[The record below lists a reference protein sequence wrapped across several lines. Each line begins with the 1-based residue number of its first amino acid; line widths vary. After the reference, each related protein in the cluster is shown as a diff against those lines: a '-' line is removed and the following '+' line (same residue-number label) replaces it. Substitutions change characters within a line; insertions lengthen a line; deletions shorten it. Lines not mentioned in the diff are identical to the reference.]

1 MEDLSGGRPSIGER
15 IKLAW
20 QATRLGLIFALG
32 LIGTILVLSIPQS
45 QNGSTFILEP
55 GDVAPQDILA
65 PYSLDFPSEELT
77 EQAREEA
84 ADVVA
89 DIFDPPDNNVARQQ
103 LENLREVLD
112 YIDSVRADQ
121 FGTSEQLI
129 EDLVNNEEVPLS
141 TEVAQAILDLPD
153 PRWEAIKLETTSV
166 LEQVMRNE
174 IREDR
179 LNEARRSVPTLVSIA
194 LPESQVQLVSHLVT
208 AFVATNTR
216 FNQSATEEARDEARQ
231 SVELVRKSYAAG
243 ETIVDRGDKLTPL
256 EIEALEAYNLLKPP
270 EPWQRIAIQL
280 LLVTLLAS
288 TIALYAY
295 RIHPTEIKNT
305 RHALT
310 LSIMFIVVALSMQ
323 LMIPGRTVIP
333 YLFPAATL
341 PMLLAVLFSPGM
353 GIMGALVSGALAG
366 FLAPRGL
373 EFGLYTVLSG
383 TLAALIIGRAERLSS
398 FFWAGIGTSVSAATV
413 IVIFRF
419 PDPATDLLGKAT
431 LMGAAIIN
439 GLLSASLGFG
449 LLLLIGNFLGTTTS
463 LQLIELSRP
472 DHPLLQLLLQNAPGT
487 YQHSLQV
494 ANLAEQAARAI
505 GANQLL
511 TRVGA
516 LYHDIGKALRPQFFI
531 ENQVPGQ
538 NVHEQLD
545 PATSASIILS
555 HVDDGLELANKYH
568 LPESI
573 QAFIKEHHG
582 TQKVRYQYHAA
593 IEAAGG
599 DKNLVKV
606 DEFTYP
612 GSAPLTR
619 ETAVLMLADGVEAK
633 ARADKP
639 QNREEID
646 KLVRWVIADRLSNG
660 QLARTDLT
668 LKDIDTIRSTFTS
681 ALRNFYHPRL
691 QYPEPAEEDTSPIP
705 ELRDNETIPPD
716 SS

>member
-1 MEDLSGGRPSIGER
+1 MEDPSGGRPSIGER

-32 LIGTILVLSIPQS
+32 LIGTILVLSIPQP
-45 QNGSTFILEP
+45 QNGSTFILEA

-65 PYSLDFPSEELT
+65 PYTLDFPSEVLT

-84 ADVVA
+84 AEA
-89 DIFDPPDNNVARQQ
+89 ISDIFDPPDSSVARQQ
-103 LENLREVLD
+103 LESLRAVLD
-112 YIDSVRADQ
+112 YIDTVRADQ
-121 FGTSEQLI
+121 YSTQEDLI
-129 EDLVNNEEVPLS
+129 EDLMLIEEVTLNA
-141 TEVAQAILDLPD
+141 EIAQAILDLPD

-179 LNEARRSVPTLVSIA
+179 LSEVRRSVPTLVSIA
-194 LPESQVQLVSHLVT
+194 LPESQVTLVSQLVV
-208 AFVATNTR
+208 AFVAPNTWL
-216 FNQSATEEARDEARQ
+216 NQSATEAAKNEARQ

-243 ETIVDRGDKLTPL
+243 ETIVSRGDKLTPF

-270 EPWQRIAIQL
+270 EPWQTIAIRV
-280 LLVTLLAS
+280 LLVTLLAG
-288 TIALYAY
+288 TMALYAY
-295 RIHPTEIKNT
+295 RVHPNQIKKT
-305 RHALT
+305 RQALT
-310 LSIMFIVVALSMQ
+310 VSIMFVLVALSMQ
-323 LMIPGRTVIP
+323 LMIPGRTVLP

-341 PMLLAVLFSPGM
+341 PMLLAVLFGSGM
-353 GIMGALVSGALAG
+353 GIMSALVSGALAG

-373 EFGLYTVLSG
+373 EFGLYTMLSG
-383 TLAALIIGRAERLSS
+383 TIAALIIGRAERLSS
-398 FFWAGIGTSVSAATV
+398 FFWTGIGTSVSAAMV
-413 IVIFRF
+413 IVVFRF

-449 LLLLIGNFLGTTTS
+449 LLLIIGNFLGITTS
-463 LQLIELSRP
+463 LQLVELSRP

-505 GANQLL
+505 GANPLL

-516 LYHDIGKALRPQFFI
+516 LYHDVGKILRPQFFI

-545 PATSASIILS
+545 PTTSASIIIS
-555 HVDDGLELANKYH
+555 HVEDGLELANKYH

-582 TQKVRYQYHAA
+582 NQIVKYQYHAA

-599 DKNLVKV
+599 NKNLVNTH
-606 DEFTYP
+606 EFSYP
-612 GSAPLTR
+612 GSTPLTR

-646 KLVRWVIADRLSNG
+646 KLVRWVIEDRLSNG

-668 LKDIDTIRSTFTS
+668 LRDLDTIRSSFTNT
-681 ALRNFYHPRL
+681 LRNFYHPRL
-691 QYPEPAEEDTSPIP
+691 QYPEPAEEDTSPAQHP
-705 ELRDNETIPPD
+705 HDTATPH
-716 SS
+716 SSS

>member
-1 MEDLSGGRPSIGER
+1 MEDPSGGRPSIGER

-65 PYSLDFPSEELT
+65 PYSLDFPSEVLT

-84 ADVVA
+84 AGAIA
-89 DIFDPPDNNVARQQ
+89 DIYDPPDSNVARQQ
-103 LENLREVLD
+103 LESLREVLD
-112 YIDSVRADQ
+112 YIDTVRADQ
-121 FGTSEQLI
+121 FSTSEQLI
-129 EDLVNNEEVPLS
+129 EDLVKNEEVPLDN
-141 TEVAQAILDLPD
+141 EIAQAILDLPD

-166 LEQVMRNE
+166 LERVMRNE

-194 LPESQVQLVSHLVT
+194 LPENQVQLVSHLVT

-243 ETIVDRGDKLTPL
+243 ETIVNRGDKLSPL

-270 EPWQRIAIQL
+270 EPWQRIAIQV

-295 RIHPTEIKNT
+295 RVHPTEIKKT
-305 RHALT
+305 RQALT
-310 LSIMFIVVALSMQ
+310 ISIAFVVVALSMQ
-323 LMIPGRTVIP
+323 LMIPGRTVLP

-353 GIMGALVSGALAG
+353 GIMSALVSGALAG

-383 TLAALIIGRAERLSS
+383 TMAALIIGRAERLSN

-413 IVIFRF
+413 IIIFRF

-449 LLLLIGNFLGTTTS
+449 LLLLIGNFLGITTS

-494 ANLAEQAARAI
+494 ANLAEQASRAI
-505 GANQLL
+505 GANPLL

-545 PATSASIILS
+545 PTTSASIILS
-555 HVDDGLELANKYH
+555 HVDDGLELANKYR

-582 TQKVRYQYHAA
+582 NQKVRYQYHAA

-599 DKNLVKV
+599 DKNLVKA
-606 DEFTYP
+606 DEFTYH
-612 GSAPLTR
+612 GSTPLTR

-633 ARADKP
+633 TRADKP
-639 QNREEID
+639 QDREELD

-668 LKDIDTIRSTFTS
+668 LKDLDTIRSSFTRT
-681 ALRNFYHPRL
+681 LRNFYHPRL

-705 ELRDNETIPPD
+705 EPRDNETIPPD

>member
-1 MEDLSGGRPSIGER
+1 MDDPSGGRPSIRER

-32 LIGTILVLSIPQS
+32 LIGTILVLSIPQP
-45 QNGSTFILEP
+45 QDGSTFILEP
-55 GDVAPQDILA
+55 DDVAPQDILA
-65 PYSLDFPSEELT
+65 PYTLDFPSEVLT
-77 EQAREEA
+77 DQAREEA
-84 ADVVA
+84 AEAVV
-89 DIFDPPDNNVARQQ
+89 DIYDPPDSNVARQQ
-103 LENLREVLD
+103 LERLRAVLD
-112 YIDSVRADQ
+112 YIETVRSDQ
-121 FGTSEQLI
+121 HSTPIERI
-129 EDLVNNEEVPLS
+129 EDLILIEEVPLD
-141 TEVAQAILDLPD
+141 TEIAQAMLDLPD
-153 PRWEAIKLETTSV
+153 PRWEAIKLEATSV

-179 LNEARRSVPTLVSIA
+179 VNEARRSVPTLVSIA
-194 LPESQVQLVSHLVT
+194 LPEGQVNLVSQLVT
-208 AFVATNTR
+208 AFVTPNTR
-216 FNQSATEEARDEARQ
+216 LNQSATEEARDEARQ
-231 SVELVRKSYAAG
+231 SIELVRKSYAAG
-243 ETIVDRGDKLTPL
+243 ETIVNRGDKLTPL
-256 EIEALEAYNLLKPP
+256 EIEALEAYSLLKPP
-270 EPWQRIAIQL
+270 EPWQRIAIQV

-295 RIHPTEIKNT
+295 RIHPTEIKKT
-305 RHALT
+305 RQALAI
-310 LSIMFIVVALSMQ
+310 SIMFILVALSMQ

-341 PMLLAVLFSPGM
+341 PILLAVLFSPGM
-353 GIMGALVSGALAG
+353 GIMSALVSGALAG

-373 EFGLYTVLSG
+373 EFGLYTILSG

-398 FFWAGIGTSVSAATV
+398 FFWAGIGTSVCAATV

-449 LLLLIGNFLGTTTS
+449 LLLLIGNFLGITTS
-463 LQLIELSRP
+463 LQLVELSRP

-505 GANQLL
+505 GANPLI

-545 PATSASIILS
+545 PTTSASIIIS
-555 HVDDGLELANKYH
+555 HVEDGLELANKYR

-573 QAFIKEHHG
+573 HAFIREHHG
-582 TQKVRYQYHAA
+582 NQKVRYQYHAA

-599 DKNLVKV
+599 DKNLVNTH
-606 DEFTYP
+606 EFTYS
-612 GSAPLTR
+612 GSTPLTR

-639 QNREEID
+639 QDREAID

-668 LKDIDTIRSTFTS
+668 LKDLDTIRSSFTS
-681 ALRNFYHPRL
+681 TLRNFYHPRL
-691 QYPEPAEEDTSPIP
+691 QYPEPAEEDTSPIQDS
-705 ELRDNETIPPD
+705 RDNATNPPD

>member
-32 LIGTILVLSIPQS
+32 LIGTILVLSLPQI

-65 PYSLDFPSEELT
+65 PYTLDFPSEVLT

-84 ADVVA
+84 AEAVP
-89 DIFDPPDNNVARQQ
+89 DIFDPPDSNVARLQ
-103 LENLREVLD
+103 LESLREVLD

-121 FGTSEQLI
+121 FSTPEERIDDLVLI
-129 EDLVNNEEVPLS
+129 EGVSLDAEA
-141 TEVAQAILDLPD
+141 AQALLDLPD

-174 IREDR
+174 IRENR
-179 LNEARRSVPTLVSIA
+179 LNEARRSVPRLVSIA
-194 LPESQVQLVSHLVT
+194 LPESQVVLVSQLVT
-208 AFVATNTR
+208 AFVAPNTWL
-216 FNQSATEEARDEARQ
+216 NQSATEAAKNEARS

-243 ETIVDRGDKLTPL
+243 ETIVSRGDRITPL

-270 EPWQRIAIQL
+270 EPWQTIAIQV

-288 TIALYAY
+288 TFALYAY
-295 RIHPTEIKNT
+295 RIHPNQIKKT
-305 RHALT
+305 RQALT
-310 LSIMFIVVALSMQ
+310 ISVMFILVALSMQ
-323 LMIPGRTVIP
+323 LMIPGRTILP

-341 PMLLAVLFSPGM
+341 PMLLAVLFSSGM
-353 GIMGALVSGALAG
+353 GIMSALVSGALAG

-373 EFGLYTVLSG
+373 EFGLYTILSG
-383 TLAALIIGRAERLSS
+383 TMAALIIGRAERLSS
-398 FFWAGIGTSVSAATV
+398 FFWAGIGTSVSAAMV

-419 PDPATDLLGKAT
+419 PDPATDLLGKAS

-449 LLLLIGNFLGTTTS
+449 LLLLVGNFLGITTS
-463 LQLIELSRP
+463 LQLVELSRP

-494 ANLAEQAARAI
+494 ANLAEQAARSI
-505 GANQLL
+505 GANPLL

-516 LYHDIGKALRPQFFI
+516 LYHDVGKALRPQFFI

-545 PATSASIILS
+545 PTTSASIIIS
-555 HVDDGLELANKYH
+555 HVEDGLELANKYR

-573 QAFIKEHHG
+573 QDFIKEHHG
-582 TQKVRYQYHAA
+582 NQKVRYQYHAA
-593 IEAAGG
+593 IEAVGG
-599 DKNLVKV
+599 DKNRV
-606 DEFTYP
+606 DTHEFTYP
-612 GSAPLTR
+612 GSTPHTR

-646 KLVRWVIADRLSNG
+646 KLVRWVIEDRLANG

-668 LKDIDTIRSTFTS
+668 LKDLDTIRSSFTNT
-681 ALRNFYHPRL
+681 LRNFYHPRL
-691 QYPEPAEEDTSPIP
+691 QYPEPSEEDTVP
-705 ELRDNETIPPD
+705 TQPPHD
-716 SS
+716 SASNPAHNS

>member
-1 MEDLSGGRPSIGER
+1 
-15 IKLAW
+15 
-20 QATRLGLIFALG
+20 
-32 LIGTILVLSIPQS
+32 
-45 QNGSTFILEP
+45 
-55 GDVAPQDILA
+55 
-65 PYSLDFPSEELT
+65 
-77 EQAREEA
+77 
-84 ADVVA
+84 
-89 DIFDPPDNNVARQQ
+89 
-103 LENLREVLD
+103 
-112 YIDSVRADQ
+112 
-121 FGTSEQLI
+121 
-129 EDLVNNEEVPLS
+129 
-141 TEVAQAILDLPD
+141 
-153 PRWEAIKLETTSV
+153 
-166 LEQVMRNE
+166 
-174 IREDR
+174 
-179 LNEARRSVPTLVSIA
+179 VPTLVSIA
-194 LPESQVQLVSHLVT
+194 LPENQVQLVSHLVT

-243 ETIVDRGDKLTPL
+243 ETIVNRGDKLSPL

-270 EPWQRIAIQL
+270 EPWQRIAIQV

-295 RIHPTEIKNT
+295 RVHPTEIKKT
-305 RHALT
+305 RQALT
-310 LSIMFIVVALSMQ
+310 ISIAFIVVALSMQ
-323 LMIPGRTVIP
+323 LMIPGRTVLP

-353 GIMGALVSGALAG
+353 GIMSALVSGALAG

-383 TLAALIIGRAERLSS
+383 TMAALIIGRAERLSN

-413 IVIFRF
+413 IIIFRF

-449 LLLLIGNFLGTTTS
+449 LLLLIGNFLGITTS

-494 ANLAEQAARAI
+494 ANLAEQASRAI
-505 GANQLL
+505 GANPLL

-545 PATSASIILS
+545 PTTSASIILS
-555 HVDDGLELANKYH
+555 HVDDGLELANKYR

-582 TQKVRYQYHAA
+582 NQKVRYQYHAA

-599 DKNLVKV
+599 DKNLVKA
-606 DEFTYP
+606 DEFTYH
-612 GSAPLTR
+612 GSTPLTR

-633 ARADKP
+633 TRADKP
-639 QNREEID
+639 QDREELD

-668 LKDIDTIRSTFTS
+668 LKDLDTIRSSFTRT
-681 ALRNFYHPRL
+681 LRNFYHPRL

-705 ELRDNETIPPD
+705 EPRDNETIPPD

>member
-1 MEDLSGGRPSIGER
+1 MEDPSGGRPSIGER

-32 LIGTILVLSIPQS
+32 LIGTILVLSLPQV

-65 PYSLDFPSEELT
+65 PYTLDFPSEVLT
-77 EQAREEA
+77 EQARAEA
-84 ADVVA
+84 AEAVS
-89 DIFDPPDNNVARQQ
+89 DIFDPPDSNVARQQ
-103 LENLREVLD
+103 LESLRAVLD

-121 FGTSEQLI
+121 FSTPEELI
-129 EDLVNNEEVPLS
+129 EDLVLIEEVSLDA
-141 TEVAQAILDLPD
+141 EVAQALLDLPD

-166 LEQVMRNE
+166 LEQVMRSE
-174 IREDR
+174 IRENR
-179 LNEARRSVPTLVSIA
+179 LTEARRSVPRLVSIT
-194 LPESQVQLVSHLVT
+194 LPESQVVLVSNLVT
-208 AFVATNTR
+208 AFVAPNTWL
-216 FNQSATEEARDEARQ
+216 NQSATEAAQNEARS

-243 ETIVDRGDKLTPL
+243 ETIVSRGDKLTPL

-270 EPWQRIAIQL
+270 EPWQTIAIQV

-288 TIALYAY
+288 TLALYAY
-295 RIHPTEIKNT
+295 RIHPNQIKKT
-305 RHALT
+305 RQALT
-310 LSIMFIVVALSMQ
+310 ISIMFILVALSMQ
-323 LMIPGRTVIP
+323 LMIPGRTVLP

-341 PMLLAVLFSPGM
+341 PMLLAVLFSSGM
-353 GIMGALVSGALAG
+353 GIMSALVSGALAG

-373 EFGLYTVLSG
+373 EFALYTILSG
-383 TLAALIIGRAERLSS
+383 TMASLIIGRAERLSS
-398 FFWAGIGTSVSAATV
+398 FFWAGIGTSVSAAMV

-449 LLLLIGNFLGTTTS
+449 LLLIVGNFLGITTS
-463 LQLIELSRP
+463 LQLVELSRP

-494 ANLAEQAARAI
+494 ANLAEQAARSI
-505 GANQLL
+505 GANPLL

-516 LYHDIGKALRPQFFI
+516 LYHDVGKALRPQFFI

-545 PATSASIILS
+545 PTTSASIIIS
-555 HVDDGLELANKYH
+555 HVEDGLEMANKYR

-582 TQKVRYQYHAA
+582 NQKVRYQYHAA
-593 IEAAGG
+593 IEAVGG
-599 DKNLVKV
+599 DKNLVNTH
-606 DEFTYP
+606 EFTYP
-612 GSAPLTR
+612 GSTPLTR

-646 KLVRWVIADRLSNG
+646 KLVRWVIEDRLSNG

-668 LKDIDTIRSTFTS
+668 LRDLDTIRSSFTNT
-681 ALRNFYHPRL
+681 LRNFYHPRL
-691 QYPEPAEEDTSPIP
+691 QYPEPAEEDTAPAQHPQDSAS
-705 ELRDNETIPPD
+705 NPPN

>member
-1 MEDLSGGRPSIGER
+1 MEDPSGGRPSIGER

-20 QATRLGLIFALG
+20 QATRLGLIFAFG
-32 LIGTILVLSIPQS
+32 LIGTVIALSLPIS

-65 PYSLDFPSEELT
+65 PYRLDFPSDVLT
-77 EQAREEA
+77 EQARQEA
-84 ADVVA
+84 AEAVE
-89 DIFDPPDNNVARQQ
+89 DIYDPPDSNVARQQ
-103 LENLREVLD
+103 LENLRAVLD
-112 YIDSVRADQ
+112 YIDTVRADELSTQ
-121 FGTSEQLI
+121 EEWI
-129 EDLVNNEEVPLS
+129 EDLIRIEEAPLDA
-141 TEVAQAILDLPD
+141 EIAQAIIDLPD

-179 LNEARRSVPTLVSIA
+179 VNEARRSVPTLVSIA
-194 LPESQVQLVSHLVT
+194 LPVDQVELVSQLVT
-208 AFVATNTR
+208 AFVAPNTWL
-216 FNQSATEEARDEARQ
+216 NESATEEAKENARQ
-231 SVELVRKSYAAG
+231 SVELVRISYAAG
-243 ETIVDRGDKLTPL
+243 ETIVRVGSRITPL

-270 EPWQRIAIQL
+270 EPWQRISIQV

-295 RIHPTEIKNT
+295 RIHPTQIKKT

-310 LSIMFIVVALSMQ
+310 VSVMFIIVALNMQ
-323 LMIPGRTVIP
+323 LMIPGRTVLP

-341 PMLLAVLFSPGM
+341 PILFAVLFSPGM
-353 GIMGALVSGALAG
+353 GIMSALVSGALAG

-373 EFGLYTVLSG
+373 ELGLYTALSG
-383 TLAALIIGRAERLSS
+383 TIAALIIGRAERLSS
-398 FFWAGIGTSVSAATV
+398 FFWAGIGTSISAAMV

-449 LLLLIGNFLGTTTS
+449 LLLLISNFLGITTS

-505 GANQLL
+505 EANPLL

-516 LYHDIGKALRPQFFI
+516 LYHDVGKALRPQFFI

-545 PATSASIILS
+545 PTTSASIIIS
-555 HVDDGLELANKYH
+555 HVDDGLELANKYR

-582 TQKVRYQYHAA
+582 NQKVRYQYHAA

-599 DKNLVKV
+599 DKSLVKT

-612 GSAPLTR
+612 GTTPHTR

-633 ARADKP
+633 VRADKP
-639 QNREEID
+639 QNNEEID

-668 LKDIDTIRSTFTS
+668 LKDLDTIRSSFTRT
-681 ALRNFYHPRL
+681 LRNFYHPRL
-691 QYPEPAEEDTSPIP
+691 QYPEPAEEDTTPIQDP
-705 ELRDNETIPPD
+705 QDSTNTPPD

>member
-1 MEDLSGGRPSIGER
+1 MEDPSGGRPSIGER

-65 PYSLDFPSEELT
+65 PYSLDFPSEVLT
-77 EQAREEA
+77 EQSRQEA
-84 ADVVA
+84 AEAVT
-89 DIFDPPDNNVARQQ
+89 DIYDPPDSNVARQQ
-103 LENLREVLD
+103 LESLRELLD

-121 FGTSEQLI
+121 FSTSEQLI
-129 EDLVNNEEVPLS
+129 EDLVKNIEVSLD

-179 LNEARRSVPTLVSIA
+179 LNEVRRSVSTLVSIA

-208 AFVATNTR
+208 AFVSTNTR
-216 FNQSATEEARDEARQ
+216 FNQLATEEARDEARQ

-243 ETIVDRGDKLTPL
+243 ETIVNRGDKLTAL

-270 EPWQRIAIQL
+270 EPWQRIAIQV

-295 RIHPTEIKNT
+295 RIHPTEIKKT

-310 LSIMFIVVALSMQ
+310 ISIMFIVVALSMQ
-323 LMIPGRTVIP
+323 LMIPGRTVLP

-353 GIMGALVSGALAG
+353 GIMSALVSGALAG

-398 FFWAGIGTSVSAATV
+398 FFWAGIGTSISAAVV
-413 IVIFRF
+413 IIIFRF

-449 LLLLIGNFLGTTTS
+449 LLLLIGNFLGITTS

-516 LYHDIGKALRPQFFI
+516 LYHDVGKALRPQFFI

-545 PATSASIILS
+545 PTTSASIIIS

-582 TQKVRYQYHAA
+582 SQKVKYQYHAA

-599 DKNLVKV
+599 DKSLVKT

-612 GSAPLTR
+612 GSTPLTR

-668 LKDIDTIRSTFTS
+668 LKDIDTIRSSFTNT
-681 ALRNFYHPRL
+681 LRNFYHPRL
-691 QYPEPAEEDTSPIP
+691 QYPEPAEEDTTPIQEP
-705 ELRDNETIPPD
+705 RDNEPIPPE